1 MHLIDRLLQRKWTP
15 EYLQRA
21 VGDYREAYFCHAVD
35 HAMRENA
42 ASGGVVTAVLGRLL
56 ATGQADGALCVRA
69 VVTEGNVQAEFFI
82 ACSSSELAA
91 AQGSK
96 YMPVHFR
103 DALPLI
109 RDFRGRLALV
119 LLPCD
124 ARALRRLRQEEPE
137 VDEKIAFVVTLFCGH
152 NSERELTE
160 AIIRRHRPRHAQLID
175 FRHRFGH
182 WRGNLR
188 MRFSD
193 GTETVR
199 PFADFS
205 VYQNLFLFSQK
216 KCHACF
222 DHTGFYGD
230 LAAGDI
236 WSQHMKDDPI
246 KRTAVLSRSAR
257 ASSLI
262 AGMFADGTLAGY
274 PVTISD
280 VCDGQSRALPFHFNV
295 SARARVSRLFG
306 MRLKDLTHQPFA
318 WNEVAAAFFVML
330 NERITRSA
338 VGRRLVLSVPRPLLK
353 AYLLFLKGLESL

>member
-1 MHLIDRLLQRKWTP
+1 
-15 EYLQRA
+15 
-21 VGDYREAYFCHAVD
+21 
-35 HAMRENA
+35 
-42 ASGGVVTAVLGRLL
+42 VVTAVLDRLL
-56 ATGQADGALCVRA
+56 ATSHADGALCVRS
-69 VVTEGNVQAEFFI
+69 VVTEGRVQAEFFI
-82 ACSSSELAA
+82 ATSRSDLAA

-109 RDFRGRLALV
+109 RGFRGRLALV

-137 VDEKIAFVVTLFCGH
+137 IDAKIAFVVTLFCGH
-152 NSERELTE
+152 NSERELTD
-160 AIIRRHRPRHAQLID
+160 AIVRRHRPRHAELID

-193 GTETVR
+193 GTTIVR

-205 VYQNLFLFSQK
+205 VYQNLFFFSQK

-246 KRTAVLSRSAR
+246 KHTAVLCRSER

-262 AGMFADGTLAGY
+262 ASMFAEGALAGH

-280 VCDGQSRALPFHFNV
+280 VCDGQSRALPFHYNV
-295 SARARVSRLFG
+295 SARTRVSRLFG
-306 MRLKDLTHQPFA
+306 MRLKDLTRQPVTL
-318 WNEVAAAFFVML
+318 NEVAAAFLVML
-330 NERITRSA
+330 NERVTRSA

-353 AYLLFLKGLESL
+353 GYLLFLKGLESL